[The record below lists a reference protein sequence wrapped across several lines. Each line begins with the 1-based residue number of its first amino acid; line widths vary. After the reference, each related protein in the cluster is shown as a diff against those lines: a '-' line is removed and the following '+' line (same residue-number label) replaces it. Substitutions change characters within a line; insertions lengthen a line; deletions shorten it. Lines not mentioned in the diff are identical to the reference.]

1 MCVKRE
7 KKQHMKRYVK
17 ECNNNL
23 NIYQKRVQGLLSQCK
38 MMYLKRKDTKSPH
51 YIPKKKKKKKA
62 LPLTKMSYVNSPPK
76 NMTTL
81 IIPKL
86 LPLFVM
92 NDKG

>member
-1 MCVKRE
+1 MVTRPVYKRIMYIKIKE
-7 KKQHMKRYVK
+7 KKSI
-17 ECNNNL
+17 NN
-23 NIYQKRVQGLLSQCK
+23 
-38 MMYLKRKDTKSPH
+38 PH
-51 YIPKKKKKKKA
+51 YIPKKKKA